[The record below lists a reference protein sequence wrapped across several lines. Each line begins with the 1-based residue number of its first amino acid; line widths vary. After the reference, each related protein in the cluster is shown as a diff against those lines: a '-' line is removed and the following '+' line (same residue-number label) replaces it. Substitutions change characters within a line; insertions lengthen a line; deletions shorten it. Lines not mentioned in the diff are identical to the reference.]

1 MSLPSGSIHH
11 FSQPSGLHVESP
23 SAPLESKRYELLHL
37 QPLYFHNHPHCP
49 ELHPSVVSVLR
60 SQCPLCCAFS
70 YNCCAVSSLQP
81 LAPLFAL
88 FPAPLPFVFNHF
100 QPLFPKHPGWGVSP
114 FNPIAADPRRPKVGQ
129 PFLAVLRFQV
139 RANSNAQTHSH
150 PKPGGLPKHLAQLPT
165 AAVLA

>member
-49 ELHPSVVSVLR
+49 ELNPSVVSVLR

-70 YNCCAVSSLQP
+70 YNCCAVSRLQP

-88 FPAPLPFVFNHF
+88 SLPSLCPLFALFSAPLPFVLN
-100 QPLFPKHPGWGVSP
+100 
-114 FNPIAADPRRPKVGQ
+114 
-129 PFLAVLRFQV
+129 
-139 RANSNAQTHSH
+139 
-150 PKPGGLPKHLAQLPT
+150 
-165 AAVLA
+165 